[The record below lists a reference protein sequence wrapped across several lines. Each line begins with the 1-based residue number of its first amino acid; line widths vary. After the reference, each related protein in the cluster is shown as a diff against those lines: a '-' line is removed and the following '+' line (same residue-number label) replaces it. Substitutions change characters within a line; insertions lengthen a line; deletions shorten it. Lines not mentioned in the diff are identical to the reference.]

1 MLGLTGVITCT
12 SSQQIS
18 FTRLGSGILRYAAVL
33 VAHPDKSLKWP
44 YRSESGQPV
53 YHSLQ

>member
-1 MLGLTGVITCT
+1 MLGPIGAITCT
-12 SSQQIS
+12 SSQQKS

-33 VAHPDKSLKWP
+33 VIHPDRSLKWP
-44 YRSESGQPV
+44 YRSESGQPG